1 MASSLR
7 SQRLTCSVG
16 LLLCLP
22 FLITELAAASNN
34 ITLSATP
41 SPAKAQHKIT
51 LTATVTAGANPASA
65 GSVSF
70 LDGALSLGSI
80 QVVGTHPAA
89 GHQPGTAVLTLMLAP
104 GAHSL
109 TAVYGGTT
117 QSPGIATSTP
127 VALNVTGQTVSKTAL
142 VATPDA
148 QNPNNYDFT
157 ATVTGGGFSA
167 PTNTADFADIT
178 DNLDLGTATLDPLT
192 VVHSF
197 LGGHKKLTSNKPAQS
212 VVADFNGDGFP
223 DIATANASFGDTS
236 TMSVFLGKGNGQ
248 FLPPVDY
255 TTNTFTSGIVS
266 GDFNQDGIPDIAA
279 MSQGDSLNDGD
290 VAVFLGNGDGT
301 FRGPVDNLLGTFPV
315 AIAVG
320 DFDGD
325 GILDVATVDYFA
337 NAADISLG
345 NGDGTFKKPVPYSV
359 GGGPYYIATADLN
372 HDGFL
377 DLVVANGDAG
387 TMSVLLGKGDGTFH
401 AQKIYTTGPQPEFI
415 AIGDVNMDGK
425 PDILVANYG
434 DPSVGVFLGKGNGTF
449 LPQVSYPVG
458 GPDAGLAIADLDG
471 DGIPD
476 VAVSYYHPSKVGVLH
491 GNGDGTFD
499 APVEYETHQKQG
511 YELTLADLNGDGTPD
526 IINQDIDSSISVLL
540 NQTSASATI
549 SNIAVSGSRS
559 DQKQVV
565 AKYSGDS
572 RYKKS
577 KSKAVQVT
585 GSQPASQAK

>member
-1 MASSLR
+1 MASGLR
-7 SQRLTCSVG
+7 FQRLIPSVN
-16 LLLCLP
+16 LLALVVCLP
-22 FLITELAAASNN
+22 LLAAQSANASNSM
-34 ITLSATP
+34 TLSANP
-41 SPAKAQHKIT
+41 SPAQARHKIT
-51 LTATVTAGANPASA
+51 LTASVTSGGNPASA
-65 GSVSF
+65 GSVNF
-70 LDGALSLGSI
+70 LDGTLSLGSI

-89 GHQPGTAVLTLMLAP
+89 GHQQGTAVLTLMLAS

-117 QSPGIATSTP
+117 QSPGVVTSNP

-142 VATPDA
+142 VATPDP

-157 ATVTGGGFSA
+157 ATVTGGGLPA

-178 DNLDLGTATLDPLT
+178 DGIDLGSATLDPLT

-197 LGGHKKLTSNKPAQS
+197 LGGHKKLTSNEPAQS

-223 DIATANASFGDTS
+223 DIATANASFGETS

-279 MSQGDSLNDGD
+279 MSQGSTGNDGD

-301 FRGPVDNLLGTFPV
+301 FRGPVDNVLGTFPV
-315 AIAVG
+315 SIAVG

-325 GILDVATVDYFA
+325 GILDVATVAYFA
-337 NAADISLG
+337 NVADISLG
-345 NGDGTFKKPVPYSV
+345 NGDGTFKTPVAYRV
-359 GGGPYYIATADLN
+359 GLGPYCIATGKLKK
-372 HDGFL
+372 DGFL
-377 DLVVANGDAG
+377 DLVVANGDG
-387 TMSVLLGKGDGTFH
+387 NTMSVLLGRGDGTFRS
-401 AQKIYTTGPQPEFI
+401 QQVYPTGLQAEFV

-425 PDILVANYG
+425 ADILIANYG
-434 DPSVGVFLGKGNGTF
+434 DPSVGVFLNNGNGTF
-449 LPQVSYPVG
+449 QDQVSYPVG
-458 GPDAGLAIADLDG
+458 GPDAGIAIGDLDG

-491 GNGDGTFD
+491 GIGNGSFG
-499 APVEYETHQKQG
+499 APIEYATHQKQG
-511 YELTLADLNGDGTPD
+511 YEVNLADLNGDGSPD
-526 IINQDIDSSISVLL
+526 IVRADINASISVLL
-540 NQTSASATI
+540 NQTSANATI
-549 SNIAVSGSRS
+549 SNIAVSGSPS
-559 DQKQVV
+559 DQKEIV

-577 KSKAVQVT
+577 QSKAVEVT
-585 GSQPASQAK
+585 GSGAK

>member
-1 MASSLR
+1 MASGLR
-7 SQRLTCSVG
+7 FQRLIPSVN
-16 LLLCLP
+16 LLALVVCLP
-22 FLITELAAASNN
+22 LLAAQSANASNSM
-34 ITLSATP
+34 TLSANP
-41 SPAKAQHKIT
+41 SPAKARHKIT
-51 LTATVTAGANPASA
+51 LTASVTSGGNPASA
-65 GSVSF
+65 GSVNF
-70 LDGALSLGSI
+70 LDGTLSLGSI

-89 GHQPGTAVLTLMLAP
+89 GHQQGTAVLTLMLAP

-117 QSPGIATSTP
+117 QSPGVVTSNP

-157 ATVTGGGFSA
+157 ATVTGGGLPA

-178 DNLDLGTATLDPLT
+178 DGIDLGSATLDPLT

-197 LGGHKKLTSNKPAQS
+197 LGGHKKLTSNEPAQS

-223 DIATANASFGDTS
+223 DIATANASFGETS

-279 MSQGDSLNDGD
+279 MSQGSTGNDGD

-301 FRGPVDNLLGTFPV
+301 FRGPVDNVLGTFPV
-315 AIAVG
+315 SIAVG

-337 NAADISLG
+337 NVADISLG
-345 NGDGTFKKPVPYSV
+345 NGDGTFKTPVAYRV
-359 GGGPYYIATADLN
+359 GLGPYCIATGKLKK
-372 HDGFL
+372 DGFL
-377 DLVVANGDAG
+377 DLVVANGDG
-387 TMSVLLGKGDGTFH
+387 NTMSVLLGRGDGTFRS
-401 AQKIYTTGPQPEFI
+401 QQVYPTGLQPEFV

-425 PDILVANYG
+425 ADILIANYG
-434 DPSVGVFLGKGNGTF
+434 DPSVGVFLNNGNGTF
-449 LPQVSYPVG
+449 QDQVSYPVG
-458 GPDAGLAIADLDG
+458 GPDAGIAIGDLDG

-491 GNGDGTFD
+491 GIGNGSFGAPLEFD
-499 APVEYETHQKQG
+499 TYQKQG
-511 YELTLADLNGDGTPD
+511 YEVNLADLNGDGSPD
-526 IINQDIDSSISVLL
+526 IISADINASISVLL
-540 NQTSASATI
+540 NQTSASTTI
-549 SNIAVSGSRS
+549 SNIAVSGSPS
-559 DQKQVV
+559 DQKQIV
-565 AKYSGDS
+565 AQYSGDF

-585 GSQPASQAK
+585 GSGAK

>member
-1 MASSLR
+1 MASGLR
-7 SQRLTCSVG
+7 FQRLIPSVN
-16 LLLCLP
+16 LLALVVCLP
-22 FLITELAAASNN
+22 LLAAQSANAGNSM
-34 ITLSATP
+34 TLSANP
-41 SPAKAQHKIT
+41 SPAKARHKIT
-51 LTATVTAGANPASA
+51 LTASVTSGGNPASA
-65 GSVSF
+65 GSVNF
-70 LDGALSLGSI
+70 LDGTLSLGSI

-89 GHQPGTAVLTLMLAP
+89 GHQQGTAVLTLMLAP

-117 QSPGIATSTP
+117 QSPGVVTSTP

-142 VATPDA
+142 VAIPDA

-157 ATVTGGGFSA
+157 ATVTGGGLPA

-178 DNLDLGTATLDPLT
+178 DGIDLGSATLDPLT

-197 LGGHKKLTSNKPAQS
+197 LGGHKKLTSNEPAQS

-223 DIATANASFGDTS
+223 DIATANASFGETS
-236 TMSVFLGKGNGQ
+236 TMSIFLGKGNGQ

-279 MSQGDSLNDGD
+279 MSQGSTGNDGD

-301 FRGPVDNLLGTFPV
+301 FRGPVDNVLGTFPV
-315 AIAVG
+315 SIAVG

-337 NAADISLG
+337 NVADISLG
-345 NGDGTFKKPVPYSV
+345 NGDGTFKTPVAYRV
-359 GGGPYYIATADLN
+359 GLGPYCIATGKLKK
-372 HDGFL
+372 DGFL
-377 DLVVANGDAG
+377 DLVVANGDG
-387 TMSVLLGKGDGTFH
+387 NTMSVLLGRGDGTFRS
-401 AQKIYTTGPQPEFI
+401 QQVYPTGLQPEFV
-415 AIGDVNMDGK
+415 AIGDVNLDGK
-425 PDILVANYG
+425 ADILIANYG
-434 DPSVGVFLGKGNGTF
+434 DPSVGVFLNNGNGTF
-449 LPQVSYPVG
+449 QDQVSYPVG
-458 GPDAGLAIADLDG
+458 GPDAGIAIGDLDG

-491 GNGDGTFD
+491 GIGNGSFG
-499 APVEYETHQKQG
+499 APVEFDTYQKQG
-511 YELTLADLNGDGTPD
+511 YEVNLADLNGDGSPD
-526 IINQDIDSSISVLL
+526 IISADINASISVLL

-549 SNIAVSGSRS
+549 SNIAVSGSPS
-559 DQKQVV
+559 DQKQIV
-565 AKYSGDS
+565 AQYSGDS

-585 GSQPASQAK
+585 GSGAK